1 MQRGRPAGWEA
12 AFPQW
17 TGDGFEAGEPGV
29 PPVHGTWERSVLV
42 RAPGVTGGSRLC
54 MGAICLI
61 VTAPRAVGKGKQGD
75 RAVTGEGLLVEM
87 LVG

>member
-12 AFPQW
+12 AFPQR
-17 TGDGFEAGEPGV
+17 TGVGFKAGDLGV
-29 PPVHGTWERSVLV
+29 PPVHGTWECSVLL
-42 RAPGVTGGSRLC
+42 RAPGVMGGSRLC

-61 VTAPRAVGKGKQGD
+61 VKAPRAVGKGKQGG